1 MQRANHDCYV
11 ANLQAEIDGAS
22 LYRALAD
29 IEAGAELTTVYI
41 HMAEA
46 EERHAEIWRSKLRE
60 AGLPAVPTQ
69 PGWRTRALIALA
81 RR

>member
-1 MQRANHDCYV
+1 
-11 ANLQAEIDGAS
+11 
-22 LYRALAD
+22 
-29 IEAGAELTTVYI
+29 
-41 HMAEA
+41 MAEA

-81 RR
+81 HR